1 LRSPPKASLTNDPFL
16 RLTSDSV
23 LGHKQYR
30 EGGAPGLKEVLASHL
45 NGQGRG
51 SAKENRTS

>member
-1 LRSPPKASLTNDPFL
+1 LTNHPFL

-30 EGGAPGLKEVLASHL
+30 QGGAPGLKEVLNVA
-45 NGQGRG
+45 
-51 SAKENRTS
+51 